1 MMNGSPLESRLGLRM
16 AARTAIIMVLLGAC
30 SVGSRSPSLAIAGPS
45 SFGGLTAGADRPN
58 GYSLGDYLAGS
69 YALNIGQLDQATVF
83 LERAL
88 AADPDSPDLS
98 RQVFLLALSEGRYDR
113 AIELAERIVALEP
126 GDEEARLLLA
136 LNEAGAGRF
145 DAARDDLAR
154 LNEGG
159 IAGLVVPFLDAWAM
173 FGENGEDV
181 TEQSLSRLDEG
192 ESLGPLNVY
201 HGAMLLDLAGRTD
214 EAEAMLRDGI
224 PDDRP
229 APVRL
234 VQAQA
239 SLLARQGDI
248 HAALRL
254 VRDQVAERPDQPVLE
269 SALAELEAGRILPP
283 PFDGPTGGMA
293 DALWGIAQALHQ
305 ERGGARA
312 VLYAR
317 LALFLKPD
325 LAEATLLIGDVFID
339 QQNFDAAIDTYAEID
354 DASPISFPG
363 KLRIASA
370 LHQLE
375 RKEQAFEL
383 LEGLVAA
390 EPKRVQALVQ
400 LGNLLRRDEDY
411 ARAERAYSRAIERL
425 GTPEREDWT
434 LFYARGIAYER
445 TKQWPKA
452 EADFLQ
458 ALELEPEQPFV
469 LNYLGYSWV
478 DMGMHLDEA
487 RDMLDRAVA
496 LRPNDGF
503 IVDSVGWVHYRLGE
517 YPQAVE
523 SLERAVEL
531 EPGDPVI
538 NDHLGDAYWRV
549 GRQREARYQWQRALS
564 LEPDEELIETIQE
577 KLRSGLPAPDRA

>member
-1 MMNGSPLESRLGLRM
+1 
-16 AARTAIIMVLLGAC
+16 
-30 SVGSRSPSLAIAGPS
+30 
-45 SFGGLTAGADRPN
+45 
-58 GYSLGDYLAGS
+58 
-69 YALNIGQLDQATVF
+69 
-83 LERAL
+83 
-88 AADPDSPDLS
+88 
-98 RQVFLLALSEGRYDR
+98 
-113 AIELAERIVALEP
+113 
-126 GDEEARLLLA
+126 
-136 LNEAGAGRF
+136 
-145 DAARDDLAR
+145 
-154 LNEGG
+154 
-159 IAGLVVPFLDAWAM
+159 
-173 FGENGEDV
+173 
-181 TEQSLSRLDEG
+181 
-192 ESLGPLNVY
+192 
-201 HGAMLLDLAGRTD
+201 
-214 EAEAMLRDGI
+214 MLRTGM

-239 SLLARQGDI
+239 SLLAREGDAD
-248 HAALRL
+248 AALRL
-254 VRDQVAERPDQPVLE
+254 VREQVAERPDQPVLE
-269 SALAELEAGRILPP
+269 SALAELEAGRTLPP
-283 PFDGPTGGMA
+283 PFDSPTGGMA

-305 ERGGARA
+305 EQGGARA

-325 LAEATLLIGDVFID
+325 LAEATLLIGDVYVD
-339 QQNFDAAIDTYAEID
+339 QQNFDAAIDTYEAID
-354 DASPISFPG
+354 DTSPISFAG

-370 LHQLE
+370 LHELD

-383 LEGLVAA
+383 LEGLVDA
-390 EPKRVQALVQ
+390 EPERIQALVQ

-411 ARAERAYSRAIERL
+411 ARAEGAYSRAVERL

-445 TKQWPKA
+445 TKQWPEA
-452 EADFLQ
+452 EADFLR

-478 DMGMHLDEA
+478 DKGMNLDEA
-487 RDMLDRAVA
+487 RGMLDRAVA
-496 LRPNDGF
+496 LRPDDGF

-523 SLERAVEL
+523 TLERAVEL

-564 LEPDEELIETIQE
+564 LEPDEELIEAIEQ
-577 KLRSGLPAPDRA
+577 KLKTGLPAPDRA

>member
-1 MMNGSPLESRLGLRM
+1 
-16 AARTAIIMVLLGAC
+16 
-30 SVGSRSPSLAIAGPS
+30 
-45 SFGGLTAGADRPN
+45 
-58 GYSLGDYLAGS
+58 
-69 YALNIGQLDQATVF
+69 
-83 LERAL
+83 
-88 AADPDSPDLS
+88 
-98 RQVFLLALSEGRYDR
+98 
-113 AIELAERIVALEP
+113 
-126 GDEEARLLLA
+126 
-136 LNEAGAGRF
+136 
-145 DAARDDLAR
+145 
-154 LNEGG
+154 
-159 IAGLVVPFLDAWAM
+159 
-173 FGENGEDV
+173 
-181 TEQSLSRLDEG
+181 
-192 ESLGPLNVY
+192 
-201 HGAMLLDLAGRTD
+201 
-214 EAEAMLRDGI
+214 
-224 PDDRP
+224 
-229 APVRL
+229 
-234 VQAQA
+234 
-239 SLLARQGDI
+239 
-248 HAALRL
+248 
-254 VRDQVAERPDQPVLE
+254 
-269 SALAELEAGRILPP
+269 
-283 PFDGPTGGMA
+283 MA

-305 ERGGARA
+305 EQGGARA

-325 LAEATLLIGDVFID
+325 LAEATLLIGDVYVD
-339 QQNFDAAIDTYAEID
+339 QQNFDAAIDTYEAID
-354 DASPISFPG
+354 DASPISFAG

-370 LHQLE
+370 LHELD

-390 EPKRVQALVQ
+390 EPERIQALVQ

-411 ARAERAYSRAIERL
+411 ARAEGAYSRAIERL

-445 TKQWPKA
+445 TKQWPEA
-452 EADFLQ
+452 EADFLR

-478 DMGMHLDEA
+478 DKGMRLDEA

-564 LEPDEELIETIQE
+564 LEPDEELIEAIEQ
-577 KLRSGLPAPDRA
+577 KLKSGLPAPDRA

>member
-1 MMNGSPLESRLGLRM
+1 MMNGSPLENRLGLRL
-16 AARTAIIMVLLGAC
+16 AARTAIILVLLGAC
-30 SVGSRSPSLAIAGPS
+30 SAGGQSPSLAVAGPS
-45 SFGGLTAGADRPN
+45 SFGGVTAGSDRVN

-69 YALNIGQLDQATVF
+69 YALNVGELDQAGVF

-88 AADPDSPDLS
+88 AADPDDPDLT
-98 RQVFLLALSEGRYDR
+98 RQVFLLALADGRYER
-113 AIELAERIVALEP
+113 AVELAEGVAAQSP
-126 GDEEARLLLA
+126 ADEEAQLLLA
-136 LNEAGAGRF
+136 LDEARAGRF
-145 DAARDDLAR
+145 DAAREGLAH
-154 LNEGG
+154 LTQGG

-173 FGENGEDV
+173 FGENGEDG
-181 TEQSLSRLDEG
+181 TEQSLLRLGEG

-201 HGAMLLDLAGRTD
+201 HSAMLLDLSGRAN
-214 EAEAMLRDGI
+214 EAEVMLRDGM

-239 SLLARQGDI
+239 SLLARQGEMD
-248 HAALRL
+248 AALRL
-254 VRDQVAERPDQPVLE
+254 VREQVAERPDQPVLE
-269 SALAELEAGRILPP
+269 SALAELEAGHTLPP
-283 PFDGPTGGMA
+283 PFDSPTGGMA

-305 ERGGARA
+305 EQGGARA

-325 LAEATLLIGDVFID
+325 LAEATLLIGDVYVD
-339 QQNFDAAIDTYAEID
+339 QQNFDAAIDTYEAID
-354 DASPISFPG
+354 DTSPISFAG

-370 LHQLE
+370 LHELD

-383 LEGLVAA
+383 LEGLVDA
-390 EPKRVQALVQ
+390 EPERIQALVQ

-411 ARAERAYSRAIERL
+411 ARAEGAYSRAVERL

-445 TKQWPKA
+445 TKQWPEA
-452 EADFLQ
+452 EADFLR

-478 DMGMHLDEA
+478 DKGMNLDEA
-487 RDMLDRAVA
+487 RGMLDRAVA
-496 LRPNDGF
+496 LRPDDGF

-523 SLERAVEL
+523 TLERAVEL

-564 LEPDEELIETIQE
+564 LEPDEELIEAIEQ
-577 KLRSGLPAPDRA
+577 KLKSGLPAPDRA

>member
-1 MMNGSPLESRLGLRM
+1 MMNGSPLANRLGLGL
-16 AARTAIIMVLLGAC
+16 AARTAIILALLGAC
-30 SVGSRSPSLAIAGPS
+30 SAQSQSPQLALAGPG
-45 SFGGLTAGADRPN
+45 SFSDLTADADRAN
-58 GYSLGDYLAGS
+58 GSSLGDYLAGS
-69 YALNIGQLDQATVF
+69 YALNVGELDRATVF

-88 AADPDSPDLS
+88 AADPASPDLT
-98 RQVFLLALSEGRYDR
+98 RQVFLLTLADGRYDR
-113 AIELAERIVALEP
+113 AVELAEATGP
-126 GDEEARLLLA
+126 QAPADEEAQLLLA
-136 LNEAGAGRF
+136 LNDARAGRF
-145 DAARDDLAR
+145 DAAREGLAR

-159 IAGLVVPFLDAWAM
+159 IAGLVAPFLDAWAM
-173 FGENGEDV
+173 FGEEGEDA
-181 TEQSLSRLDEG
+181 TEQSLARLQQG

-201 HGAMLLDLAGRTD
+201 HAAMLLDLAGRRD
-214 EAEAMLRDGI
+214 RAEAMLREGM

-239 SLLARQGDI
+239 SLLVRQGDTD
-248 HAALRL
+248 AALRL
-254 VRDQVAERPDQPVLE
+254 VREQVAERPDQPVLE
-269 SALAELEAGRILPP
+269 SVLAELEAGRSLPP
-283 PFDGPTGGMA
+283 PFDDPTGGMA

-305 ERGGARA
+305 EQGGARA

-325 LAEATLLIGDVFID
+325 LAEATLLIGDVFVD
-339 QQNFDAAIDTYAEID
+339 QQNFDAAIDTYEGID
-354 DASPISFPG
+354 DASPISFAG

-370 LHQLE
+370 LHELD

-390 EPKRVQALVQ
+390 EPERIQALVQ

-411 ARAERAYSRAIERL
+411 ARAESAYSRAIERL

-445 TKQWPKA
+445 TKQWPQA

-478 DMGMHLDEA
+478 DMGMHLDKA
-487 RDMLDRAVA
+487 RGMLDRAVA

-523 SLERAVEL
+523 TLERAVEL

-549 GRQREARYQWQRALS
+549 GRQREARYQWQRALT
-564 LEPDEELIETIQE
+564 LEPDEGLIETIEQ
-577 KLRSGLPAPDRA
+577 KLKSGLPAPDRA